1 MLTLNINLTVI
12 YFLQDKE
19 FIKHAQSVS
28 RVNTFFL
35 KEQISSGHFLLLTQ
49 IVARK
54 IKGEPLP
61 NIKWLQTELQISFTK
76 VKRITGYLESRGFI
90 TKISDPKDKRRK
102 FLDVTGKGHKY
113 IWDLINSIDEID
125 ATRK

>member
-1 MLTLNINLTVI
+1 ME
-12 YFLQDKE
+12 DKE
-19 FIKHAQSVS
+19 FLKHAQSVS

-35 KEQISSGHFLLLTQ
+35 KENISSGHFLLLTQ

-76 VKRITGYLESRGFI
+76 VKSIIESLESRGLI
-90 TKISDPKDKRRK
+90 AKINDAKDKRVK
-102 FLDVTGKGHKY
+102 FLDVTEKGEQY
-113 IWDLINSIDEID
+113 IYNLISSLPIS
-125 ATRK
+125 K